1 MVKLKQSKQQ
11 LAMPDRRLKALV
23 STNAPW
29 SNSGYGTFAKDLLS
43 RLRRDNWQVSL
54 SAFYGLD
61 GSPIN
66 YTDPPFDKASLYC
79 YPKMA
84 HPFGSD
90 ALLAHSRHYGA
101 NVSFTFQDAWS
112 LDDQHLAQL
121 KERPV
126 WIPILPVDQAPVPPN
141 LLQKLPY
148 AYKIITIS
156 RFGQQALEKAGFSS
170 TLIVEGTDINVFKP
184 MDKAASRAFFGLP
197 ADALIVGM
205 VGANK
210 PDGGIP
216 RKGWQEAL
224 DAFKMFHDK
233 HPEAIFFYESNQ
245 IGGFPI
251 KEYASMLGIGK
262 AIFHMDEY
270 ISIFHAGSDVMAKMY
285 NAFDFTLMPS
295 TTEGFG
301 LCCIESMACGTPVIV
316 NRCTSMPEMIVE
328 NETGL
333 ICEVSRKHLSPA
345 MGYVYFADTY
355 SLYQKMEEMYS
366 LDRDLMGMK
375 ARDYVIENYNID
387 TQYEKYWK
395 PLFTELQQE
404 LCGLPKIDE
413 LKLAHD
419 QEPSGDQSQ
428 TSELAGSQPP
438 VPQLTSIESAISQPP
453 SSEPT
458 IT

>member
-1 MVKLKQSKQQ
+1 MKKIDQLKQQ
-11 LAMPDRRLKALV
+11 LATPDRRMRAMWA
-23 STNAPW
+23 SNAPW
-29 SNSGYGTFAKDLLS
+29 ANSGYGSFTKDLLS
-43 RLRRDNWQVSL
+43 RALRDGWNFAL

-61 GSPIN
+61 GSPIH
-66 YTDPPFDKASLYC
+66 YSDPPFDKAPLLS

-101 NVSFTFQDAWS
+101 NVAFTMQDIWS
-112 LDDQHLAQL
+112 LDPQHLAQL

-126 WIPILPVDQAPVPPN
+126 WIPYLPVDQAPVPPN
-141 LLQKLPY
+141 LLAMLPH
-148 AYKIITIS
+148 AYKIITFS
-156 RFGQQALEKAGFSS
+156 KFGQQTLEKAGFSS
-170 TLIVEGTDINVFKP
+170 TLILEGTDIYVFKP
-184 MDKAASRAFFGLP
+184 MNKAESRAFFGLP

-210 PDGGIP
+210 PDGGVP

-224 DAFKMFHDK
+224 DAFKMFHEK

-345 MGYVYFADTY
+345 MGYVYFADTN
-355 SLYQKMEEMYS
+355 SLYIKMEQMFS
-366 LDRDLMGMK
+366 LDRKAMGEK
-375 ARDYVIENYNID
+375 AREYVVENYNIE

-395 PLFTELQQE
+395 PLFQELQEE
-404 LCGLPKIDE
+404 LCGLPKVEE
-413 LKLAHD
+413 LKLAK
-419 QEPSGDQSQ
+419 
-428 TSELAGSQPP
+428 
-438 VPQLTSIESAISQPP
+438 
-453 SSEPT
+453 
-458 IT
+458 